1 MRKIRILLIFSLLII
16 FPTIAYA
23 DSKELNITCDSSG
36 LYKTKDTNCTL
47 SGNTDEII
55 TGVEGVLSFSEDIQI
70 SNFALTSNWLNIT
83 AVSTITSGMSIE
95 AIASA
100 EDGAEDITGEFTV
113 ATFKVR
119 LKEEA
124 TSTSQEITFSSIKF
138 YDENVN
144 TINIEKVA
152 SVQFQDFLELENYT
166 VDDEKNIIYR
176 LNPMTIGT
184 FKSNIRTNLTYGI
197 YNSDDIQL
205 NDTDA
210 LKTGYHFKV
219 TFMNNPR
226 NYTLSVLGDVLS
238 EGHPTLDGAR
248 TIARHIIDNNVLTT
262 DEVLLAAD
270 YNNDNNIKMNDVLKM
285 IIDMEN

>member
-1 MRKIRILLIFSLLII
+1 MKKIRLLLILSLLII

-23 DSKELNITCDSSG
+23 DSKELNITCDSDG
-36 LYKTKDTNCTL
+36 LYKTKDTNCTI

-55 TGVEGVLSFSEDIQI
+55 TRIEGILSFHEDIQI
-70 SNFALTSNWLNIT
+70 SNFKLTSDWLNPT
-83 AVSTITSGMSIE
+83 AISTITSGMSIE

-100 EDGAEDITGEFTV
+100 EDGTEDITGEFTV

-119 LKEEA
+119 LKETA
-124 TSTSQEITFSSIKF
+124 TSTSQEITFSSIIF
-138 YDENVN
+138 YDENEN
-144 TINIEKVA
+144 TINVEKSA
-152 SVQFQDFLELENYT
+152 SVEFQDFLELENYT

-176 LNPMTIGT
+176 LNPMTVGT
-184 FKSNIRTNLTYGI
+184 FKSNIRTNITYGI
-197 YNSDDIQL
+197 YSSDDIQL
-205 NDTDA
+205 DDPDA
-210 LKTGYHFKV
+210 LKTGYQFKV

-226 NYTLSVLGDVLS
+226 NYTLSILGDVLS

-285 IIDMEN
+285 VSDMKN